1 MKLTPY
7 LALLAL
13 AVYVPAVSA
22 EEMQSTENE
31 AMMYCKEQAELSG
44 VEEAAE
50 KQAIYQECIDS
61 MNLSPEAGQP
71 TGE

>member
-13 AVYVPAVSA
+13 AVCMPTVSA

-31 AMMYCKEQAELSG
+31 AMMYCKEQADLSG
-44 VEEAAE
+44 VEDAAE
-50 KQAIYQECIDS
+50 KQVIYQECMES
-61 MNLSPEAGQP
+61 MNLSPEVSQS